1 MRPDSRVDDIVKE
14 RTRYRPNAAA
24 FSAEAVF
31 RCLSGRWKLLILFHL
46 FDGKVQRFSDL
57 ERLTPGISQKM
68 LAQQL
73 RQLED
78 DGVVT
83 RTVYPLIPPRV
94 EYQLTEWGQL
104 LGPALEG
111 LLEWAECRDG
121 SVSRFASP
129 HLEVVRA

>member
-1 MRPDSRVDDIVKE
+1 MRES
-14 RTRYRPNAAA
+14 TCYRPNAAA

-31 RCLSGRWKLLILFHL
+31 RCLSGRWKLLIVFHL
-46 FDGKVQRFSDL
+46 FDGKVRRFSDL

-73 RQLED
+73 RQLEE

-83 RTVYPLIPPRV
+83 RTVYQQIPPKV

-104 LGPALEG
+104 LGPALDG
-111 LLEWAECRDG
+111 LLQWADCRDA
-121 SVSRFASP
+121 SVSRLASP
-129 HLEVVRA
+129 HLEVASA

>member
-1 MRPDSRVDDIVKE
+1 MRES
-14 RTRYRPNAAA
+14 TFYRPNAAA

-31 RCLSGRWKLLILFHL
+31 RCLSGRWKLLIVFHL
-46 FDGKVQRFSDL
+46 FDGKVRRFSDL

-73 RQLED
+73 RQLEE

-83 RTVYPLIPPRV
+83 RTVYQQIPPKV

-104 LGPALEG
+104 LGPALDG
-111 LLEWAECRDG
+111 LLQWADCRDA
-121 SVSRFASP
+121 SASRLASP
-129 HLEVVRA
+129 HLEVAGA